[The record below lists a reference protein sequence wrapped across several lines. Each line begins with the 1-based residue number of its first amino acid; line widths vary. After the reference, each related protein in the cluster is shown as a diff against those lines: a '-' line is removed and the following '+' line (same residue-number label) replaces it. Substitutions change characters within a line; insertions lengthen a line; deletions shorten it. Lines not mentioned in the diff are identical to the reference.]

1 MSRLDNLEALV
12 SVVEA
17 GSFSKA
23 ADRLGVAKSVVSRRL
38 RALETQP
45 GVQLLQRTTRTRSL
59 TGPGRQF
66 YQRAVRILADLEE
79 AEQSVAEKSCSP
91 RGS

>member
-23 ADRLGVAKSVVSRRL
+23 ADRLGVAKSVVSRM
-38 RALETQP
+38 
-45 GVQLLQRTTRTRSL
+45 LLSL
-59 TGPGRQF
+59 
-66 YQRAVRILADLEE
+66 
-79 AEQSVAEKSCSP
+79 
-91 RGS
+91 